1 MSELKAS
8 LLPTQK
14 ISPPKLIKSTDTLYI
29 YRKGRSWFL
38 FYIHPHIY
46 TESFSLFSIIM
57 VEFSYLFLIV
67 RRRAILGEKPQCSK
81 FISGVN
87 PELNR
92 LSQSFT
98 PR

>member
-1 MSELKAS
+1 MKRIKGFL
-8 LLPTQK
+8 TTDTK
-14 ISPPKLIKSTDTLYI
+14 ISPPNIKSTD
-29 YRKGRSWFL
+29 S
-38 FYIHPHIY
+38 FYIEKEGAGFILHTSHIY

-57 VEFSYLFLIV
+57 VEFSCLFLIV
-67 RRRAILGEKPQCSK
+67 RRGLSWEKKPQCSK

-87 PELNR
+87 PEQR